1 MNPKKSIVYFVD
13 ARARSL
19 REALTFKLQRLI
31 DVSGILDFIRDGD
44 LIAVKLHVGERGH
57 YRHVRPQ
64 FIRIIC
70 DAIKK
75 RGGKPFLTDTCTLYR
90 GFRANGVDH
99 IETAIL
105 NGFAYATIGAPFIP
119 ADGLRGKYGIK
130 VKINGTILKE
140 VEIAGILQEVDGV
153 IVVSHVKGHGLAG
166 FGGALKNIA
175 MGLVTRKEKAR
186 LHMHGKP
193 YVDEEK
199 CIGCKTCEKHCP
211 MNAIRVINGK
221 AKINEEKCVGCGE
234 CIVVCPQRAV
244 NYDLAS
250 SEELQIKMADAAL
263 AVIKFIGEEKIRFIN
278 FALEITPHCDCFA
291 AADIPIVNDIGIF
304 ASRDPVA
311 IDKASV
317 DMINKAFVLPDSA
330 LSEKVKPGEKI
341 EDVFRA
347 LHEIDWEI
355 ILKYAEKLELG
366 SREYVLKKLEL

>member
-1 MNPKKSIVYFVD
+1 MWSMKESIVYFTD

-19 REALTFKLQRLI
+19 QEALTFKLQRLL
-31 DVSGILDFIRDGD
+31 SESEILDFISEGD

-57 YRHVRPQ
+57 YRHIRPQ

-70 DAIKK
+70 EAIKK
-75 RGGKPFLTDTCTLYR
+75 RGGKPFITDTCTLYR

-119 ADGLRGKYGIK
+119 ADGLKGKYGIK

-153 IVVSHVKGHGLAG
+153 IVVSHVKGHGLTG

-193 YVDEEK
+193 YVNEEK
-199 CIGCKTCEKHCP
+199 CVGCRTCEKHCP
-211 MNAIRVINGK
+211 MGAIKVINGK
-221 AKINEEKCVGCGE
+221 ARINEEKCVGCGE
-234 CIVVCPQRAV
+234 CIIVCPRHAV
-244 NYDLAS
+244 DYDLAS

-263 AVIKFIGEEKIRFIN
+263 AVMKFVGKERMRFIN

-291 AADIPIVNDIGIF
+291 AADIPIVNDVGIF

-330 LSEKVKPGEKI
+330 ISEKVKPEEKI

-355 ILKYAEKLELG
+355 ILKYAEKLWIRFE
-366 SREYVLKKLEL
+366 KICA